1 MLQSLKDTVREP
13 SGTKSAILLALKSQT
28 GLHKAWVVVEAEED
42 VAVYE
47 KYMQSGTTVVKTSVD
62 STGRRG
68 YANVEIIVC
77 EVKEEE
83 SKAHIMGIR
92 DADYTRYNSEYVL
105 PVNIFLT
112 DRRDLETT
120 LLEAE
125 SVKQALR
132 TWVSTYD
139 EAFATCIPLCRHLGY
154 LRIYNEMADLS
165 VTFHKNLRIAKYWD
179 FSKHCIQV
187 GWEQDITAKFVSLA
201 EGKCS
206 ATDVSAF
213 IVEKSLEVESDYDI
227 CQGHDILNLL
237 SLVLIKKE
245 YSEKSIM
252 LKMIEAYSLDDFKA
266 TRLYANIK
274 EWQGAEGVNV
284 LVA

>member
-1 MLQSLKDTVREP
+1 MLQSLKDVVREP
-13 SGTKSAILLALKSQT
+13 YGTKSAILLALKSHT
-28 GLHKAWVVVEAEED
+28 GLRKAWIVVEAEED

-47 KYMQSGTTVVKTSVD
+47 HFMRPDTTIVKTSVD
-62 STGRRG
+62 STGRKG
-68 YANVEIIVC
+68 YGNVEKIVHD
-77 EVKEEE
+77 VKEEE
-83 SKAHIMGIR
+83 SRAHIIGIR
-92 DADYTRYNSEYVL
+92 DADYLRYKDGYVP

-112 DRRDLETT
+112 DRRDLEMT

-132 TWVSTYD
+132 TWVSTFD
-139 EAFATCIPLCRHLGY
+139 EAYAKCILLCRYFGY
-154 LRIYNEMADLS
+154 LRIYNEIADLS
-165 VTFHKNLRIAKYWD
+165 VVFHKNLRPTKYWD
-179 FSKHCIQV
+179 FTKHCIQS
-187 GWEQDITAKFVSLA
+187 GWEQDCTAKFVALA

-206 ATDVSAF
+206 DTDVSAF
-213 IVEKSLEVESDYDI
+213 VDDKTLEVESDYDI
-227 CQGHDILNLL
+227 CRGHDLLSIL

-266 TRLYANIK
+266 TQLYANIK
-274 EWQGAEGVNV
+274 EWQITEDVNV